1 MKDTKNI
8 KIINEIEEI
17 RKKNNTLWMDILR
30 LALNTKPK
38 ETKKILKSIN
48 LNDVLISKKIG
59 LIK

>member
-1 MKDTKNI
+1 MKEERNI